1 VAYQKER
8 LFYNG
13 VTLDE
18 ISGPDATT
26 KLGTHGKL
34 KVPSELCMI
43 AAKS

>member
-1 VAYQKER
+1 MAYQKER

-18 ISGPDATT
+18 ISGPNATT

-34 KVPSELCMI
+34 MVPSELCI
-43 AAKS
+43 VSAQS